1 VPSQPRVVA
10 LGRSVRPMPA
20 AERRGQRRVFREERR
35 GGGVLHT
42 HADTDR
48 VAHYDVRAP
57 HPLRRQAHTRGW
69 GWV

>member
-1 VPSQPRVVA
+1 MPSQPRVVA

-57 HPLRRQAHTRGW
+57 HPLRRQAHTRGGGW
-69 GWV
+69 G